1 MKGMQAIKRGK
12 NPLGAYS
19 YALAGGPIIGGN
31 MTGLTARELAREFAQ
46 ALKIREAAG
55 KLPVGKPVWH
65 NSLRLPAGERLSPET
80 WCQIADDYMKKMAFT
95 DFHQRV
101 YVLHDHPD
109 GQHIHIIANRV
120 SMLAGGDLYL
130 GQNENLRSTHIIKK
144 LELYHNLTISPDNL
158 EKKNDNRKFY
168 NHVPKPHPGSFGR
181 TTKNGVRRLSACNL
195 AYSGKGEK
203 RAGVLQVDVRLGGRP
218 AEQLRWTKPAR
229 RRPTAGEVGMAER
242 TGVPPARMRLQAAVD
257 EACSNRPDLSEFV
270 ARLDK
275 AGVSLIPSGKTG
287 APQGVSFKID
297 GQAFKGS
304 DLGKAYAFKQLQ
316 GRIDFNIERDQHI
329 IDRLRARALEE
340 AQEEG
345 GELVPAAPYP
355 VATSAYK
362 GPQRTLELA
371 FKKEGETYLWAGRG
385 RVALI
390 DKGQSISVMSKADSA
405 IRASL
410 QLARDKGWQSV
421 MATGTPEFRQKT
433 CLIGRE
439 MGLQIDGYQ
448 STPSDYA
455 ELQKRLD
462 AKKREV
468 KNGQN
473 QSDDGSRRNRGSIQN
488 QDSSGAGGVGR
499 APGNGA
505 DQPNRGDA
513 GQLEREPGSGASHP
527 GSRRNPE
534 EIQASTANTDNPRS
548 ADLAG
553 PSVVAGRRDSV
564 GGIVERVN
572 NVESL
577 AAPIQETGYD
587 KPANRLEQPNTAR
600 PRDYE
605 TKVNAW
611 RAQHEAL
618 GAPAYRITLVDRD
631 PDRIKKH
638 GRMGLGY
645 VLGKK
650 TGHDIKTPAE
660 VEASISTLRRENSR
674 LFDIYITPIDEHN
687 HYILVD
693 DIHEEKAGKLSK
705 FRADGFHPVLIQYSS
720 ADNYQAILKMPKTPG
735 DHDFANQIF
744 QKLNTDY
751 GEAGIKGG
759 VVHPFRMCGY
769 ANKKA
774 GRRSEFTRLIE
785 TNPGAICSKTSEL
798 IRFAMEN
805 HDAEKK
811 AKEIK
816 KEKNR
821 RLTAI
826 ENHNTGSLQP
836 GANNDAVLLAYKKS
850 FNRTLGLAKK
860 QGLTID
866 LSRVDFAVAKDLIKQ
881 GYRSE
886 QIEKAIATASPN
898 IEQRKGQHI
907 DDYARLTVQKA
918 MVSPDVIEHKARA
931 EAKQAQRSGPRL

>member
-371 FKKEGETYLWAGRG
+371 FKKEGETYRWAGRE

-534 EIQASTANTDNPRS
+534 EIQAATANTDNPRS

-553 PSVVAGRRDSV
+553 PAVVAGRRDSV

-577 AAPIQETGYD
+577 AAPIQKTGYD
-587 KPANRLEQPNTAR
+587 KPANRLEQPNIAR

-693 DIHEEKAGKLSK
+693 DIHEEKAGKLTK
-705 FRADGFHPVLIQYSS
+705 FRSDGFQFALIQFSS
-720 ADNYQAILKMPKTPG
+720 NDNYQAILKVPKIDG
-735 DHDFANQIF
+735 DHDFANQVF

-751 GEAGIKGG
+751 GEPGIKGG
-759 VVHPFRMCGY
+759 VVHPFRMAGY
-769 ANKKA
+769 ANKKQ
-774 GRRSEFTRLIE
+774 GKSGFTQLIDK
-785 TNPGAICSKTSEL
+785 NPAATCEKTSEL

-805 HDAEKK
+805 HDVEKK
-811 AKEIK
+811 AKEVK
-816 KEKNR
+816 KNKDR
-821 RLTAI
+821 RLKAI
-826 ENHNTGSLQP
+826 ENHNQMPLNP
-836 GANNDAVLLAYKKS
+836 GGNDAVLRAYQKS

-860 QGLTID
+860 QGWTID

-886 QIEKAIATASPN
+886 LIEKAIATASPN